1 MTFDLVIKDAK
12 IIDGTGAPWF
22 IGDVGIIDGKIA
34 HMGLLPETVVSKKV
48 VQAHGRYLMPGFV
61 DTHTHSDFELLRDP
75 GLSYKLY
82 QGVTTIAIGQCG
94 YSAAPVNDKNLQAL
108 DQYLGF
114 IKAGVEPEWSWR
126 SFGQWIEHLATL
138 SLGVN
143 VASFAGHGT
152 IRIATMGFENRT
164 PTQDDIYKMTAM
176 VRQSRE
182 EGAAGL
188 TSGLI
193 YPPGVW
199 TSAKELTAVTSGL
212 CASRGTYESHMRN
225 EAKGLLASV
234 CETIQVGM
242 DNDIPVQI
250 SHHKAC
256 GKDNWGLIEKTL
268 KLIED
273 ARKRGVDVVAN
284 QYPYDISSTTLRS
297 ILPAWVQEGGLDA
310 LISRLKDRNIRKQ
323 ITDEINENDSEAW
336 ENMFLNSGGADGVM
350 LLFFPKTPQFEGQ
363 TLGKAAQ
370 ILGKEPL
377 ETAYDLI
384 IDNPGEDT
392 CGFAVMS
399 SKDVR
404 MAMQHPAVFI
414 ASDSIPAAP
423 GAKVH
428 PRAYS
433 AFPRILDKYVMQ
445 DKILSLEEAVRK
457 MSSFPAQ
464 RLGLSQKGVLKKNMD
479 ADMVLIDM
487 DSICDNASFEFPY
500 EKPDGI
506 DMVIVNGKIAIE
518 NAISCD
524 SGAGKVLFC
533 V

>member
-1 MTFDLVIKDAK
+1 MTFDIVIKNAR

-22 IGDVGIIDGKIA
+22 IGDVGVTGGTIT
-34 HMGLLPETVVSKKV
+34 HMGLLPESVSAKRII
-48 VQAHGRYLMPGFV
+48 QAQGRYLMPGFV

-75 GLSYKLY
+75 GLNHKLY
-82 QGVTTIAIGQCG
+82 QGVTTLAIGQCG
-94 YSAAPVNDKNLQAL
+94 YSAAPVNDENLKAL

-126 SFGQWIEHLATL
+126 SFGQWLNHLATL

-143 VASFAGHGT
+143 IASFAGHGT

-164 PTQDDIYKMTAM
+164 PTQSDIEKMTAM

-182 EGAAGL
+182 EGSAGL

-199 TSAKELTAVTSGL
+199 ASSKELTAVTSGL
-212 CASRGTYESHMRN
+212 CASRGTYESHMRS
-225 EAKGLLASV
+225 ESKGLLASV
-234 CETIQVGM
+234 CETIQIGM

-256 GKDNWGLIEKTL
+256 GRDNWGLIEKTL

-273 ARKRGVDVVAN
+273 ARKSGVDVVAN

-297 ILPAWVQEGGLDA
+297 ILPGWVQEGGLDA
-310 LISRLKDRNIRKQ
+310 LIRRLKDCDTRKQ
-323 ITDEINENDSEAW
+323 ITDEINHSDDW
-336 ENMFLNSGGADGVM
+336 ENMFLNSGGADGVI
-350 LLFFPKTPQFEGQ
+350 LLFFPKTPQYEGK
-363 TLGKAAQ
+363 TLGEAAR
-370 ILGKEPL
+370 ILGKDPL
-377 ETAYDLI
+377 ETAYDLM
-384 IDNPGEDT
+384 IDNHGEDN

-433 AFPRILDKYVMQ
+433 TFPRVLDKYVMQ
-445 DKILSLEEAVRK
+445 EKILSMEEAVRK

-464 RLGLSQKGVLKKNMD
+464 RLGLSQKGVIKKNMD

-487 DSICDNASFEFPY
+487 NAVCDNASFESPY
-500 EKPDGI
+500 EKPGGI
-506 DMVIVNGKIAIE
+506 DMVIVNGKIAVE

-524 SGAGKVLFC
+524 AGAGKVLSC

>member
-1 MTFDLVIKDAK
+1 MFDIVIKNAR

-22 IGDVGIIDGKIA
+22 TGDVGVTAGRITS
-34 HMGLLPETVVSKKV
+34 MGFFPENVAAKRVI
-48 VQAHGRYLMPGFV
+48 QAQGRYLMPGFV

-75 GLSYKLY
+75 GLNYKLY
-82 QGVTTIAIGQCG
+82 QGVTTLAIGQCG
-94 YSAAPVNDKNLQAL
+94 YSAAPVIDENLHAL
-108 DQYLGF
+108 DQYVGF
-114 IKAGVEPEWSWR
+114 IKAGVEPDWTWR
-126 SFGQWIEHLATL
+126 SFGQWLDHIATL
-138 SLGVN
+138 SPGVN
-143 VASFAGHGT
+143 IASFAGHGT
-152 IRIATMGFENRT
+152 IRIATMGFKNR
-164 PTQDDIYKMTAM
+164 PVTQKDIDNMTAM
-176 VRQSRE
+176 VRQCRE
-182 EGAAGL
+182 QGAAGL

-193 YPPGVW
+193 YPPGIW
-199 TSAKELTAVTSGL
+199 ATAKELTAVTSGL

-234 CETIQVGM
+234 RETIQVGR

-256 GKDNWGLIEKTL
+256 GKENWGLIEKTL

-273 ARKRGVDVVAN
+273 ARKSGVDVVAN

-310 LISRLKDRNIRKQ
+310 LIKRLKDRDIRKQ
-323 ITDEINENDSEAW
+323 ITAEINGNDSDDW
-336 ENMFLNSGGADGVM
+336 ENMFLNSGRADGVM
-350 LLFFPKTPQFEGQ
+350 LLFFPKTPQYEGK
-363 TLGKAAQ
+363 TLGQAAH
-370 ILGKEPL
+370 ILGKDPL
-377 ETAYDLI
+377 EMAYDLM

-399 SKDVR
+399 EKDVR

-433 AFPRILDKYVMQ
+433 TFPRVLDKYVKQ
-445 DKILSLEEAVRK
+445 EKILSLEEAVRK

-464 RLGLSQKGVLKKNMD
+464 RLGLAQKGVIKKNMD

-487 DSICDNASFEFPY
+487 NAICDNASFESPY
-500 EKPDGI
+500 EKPGGI
-506 DMVIVNGKIAIE
+506 DMVMVNGQIAVE
-518 NAISCD
+518 NAMSCD
-524 SGAGKVLFC
+524 AKAGKVLYC